1 MAFSVRFRV
10 KSSCP
15 RQSVAPCF
23 FADRCG
29 LRRRTVSLSS
39 SPSLALTNEI
49 MMMMVRMMMM
59 VMMLRIILMM
69 VRRRRL

>member
-39 SPSLALTNEI
+39 PSLALTNEI